1 VRYLF
6 SEAVMKISEVIE
18 ILEKA
23 KLTYGDIECEYE
35 KYQKAWTSLV
45 IKLATHHKKSIILFS
60 DAVGLYAKNE
70 PDIKIVTDDED

>member
-1 VRYLF
+1 
-6 SEAVMKISEVIE
+6 MKISEVIE